1 MPFVKEQKNS
11 AYFSRYQVKYRRRRE
26 GKTDYYARKRLVVQ
40 AKNKYASPKYRL
52 VVRITN
58 KDVICQIV
66 SAKLQGDVVLAAAY
80 SHELPRYGIKH
91 GLTNWAACYAT
102 GLLCARRALTK
113 LGLADKYEGVTEPS
127 GELELTEP
135 IEGEPRPF
143 KCFLDVGVA
152 RTSTGARVFG
162 AMKGASDGGV
172 FIPHSEQRFPG
183 FDPESKELDAETLQ
197 RYIYG
202 GHVAEFMETLEEE
215 DDERFKKHFSTYLE
229 DDISSEDIE
238 DMYREAHEKIRE
250 DPTYTK
256 TDKADLAAW
265 KEASKKTHPK
275 KLSTA
280 ERKERVKAKK
290 EAWLASRDS
299 PLAHLLRPS
308 ERIVALVD
316 NAHEAVAEP
325 SGSSNG
331 NFGPDAGELS
341 VALVEHRPERPSG
354 EFGDEDS
361 RGKERALLV
370 FRTSVAGEVAVTSVL
385 PILADLD
392 MQVKQQEDSSAGFR
406 ITLSTPSLPP
416 SLAHSDSP
424 HSLSFTADLLSR
436 SVTDFVAAVRE
447 AQKQA
452 VQATSATDS
461 HGWLVPY
468 LDLASAREDGSADR
482 KGPTTRRRMHDV
494 RWDRVGAA
502 YSARAKATDDSALA
516 NGSPARS
523 FDPTDTGSEYTEGE
537 RVAIERWIV
546 DRLRE
551 REEEFVKKEEIRIW
565 CGTFNVNDKQPK
577 NGGADIQAWVDSS
590 GGADLLVFGFQ
601 ELDLSTEAMLRY
613 TPYREEVWRKA
624 IDEALE
630 RQEGVSYAR
639 VHSRQLVGALILIYI
654 RSDVKDHVGDVT
666 SASLATGLM
675 GLMANKGAVGVR
687 LRRRRWKDTPLTF
700 VNSHLAAF
708 VPNVAQRNAQFRDT
722 AAQLLFPFASYEER
736 DAWTPNLKPDAP
748 RPLGEGWSVWESDV
762 LVWMGDLNYR
772 LELPREEVERMIA
785 AEQYDLLLQFDQL
798 EAQKKHGLAFD
809 DFEES
814 AISFAPTFKFDVGT
828 DTYDTSEKQRVPSWT
843 DRILYLSTRAA
854 AVRVARYLSHPE
866 VVLSDH
872 KPVSATL
879 QLSVYEVSTHD
890 RDKVRHEIVSKL
902 HSFAGGTSPEVKLE
916 PGPSVDFERVE
927 LDTPTSLEVEL
938 VFATWAFAPK
948 DGSSSLTPPWLSVSP
963 TSGLILPSSRQRIT
977 FTVKVTPD
985 IAGTLSFPTP
995 ESPHND
1001 LSELL
1006 VISLRGRDL
1015 FLAISVKEWVPTVF
1029 GASLDCLARLH
1040 EPVRTASIEQRRR
1053 IGVAAAGSV
1062 EDEDGIEKSAVPEVL
1077 HRLVSFLGEYA
1088 LDVPGLFVTSGE
1100 LELTRLVRDC
1110 LDTGDAFPLDK
1121 LLPSCALSQGPET
1134 SAIRSDEPEDKQ
1146 HLLDAVSALDQL
1158 ESDIGAISLSS
1169 PTLPSTFASAPPEL
1183 VSSPSRTST
1192 PADTSSTLADE
1203 SDSAER
1209 YMGLHSVA
1217 DCLLRFLESLQ
1228 EPVVGGEAYERAL
1241 RCENRDEAY
1250 AVVQSLEETH
1260 ANVLL
1265 YVVAFLRIAIKQA
1278 TTPAEQAARPDRF
1291 AIVFSS
1297 VLLRPSSKSAGH
1309 SASGKPLEPASVP
1322 RRKKQFLAW
1331 LLEG

>member
-299 PLAHLLRPS
+299 PLSHLLRRS
-308 ERIVALVD
+308 ERIVALLD
-316 NAHEAVAEP
+316 NARQAIVEP
-325 SGSSNG
+325 ATSSRSNLGS
-331 NFGPDAGELS
+331 DAGELS
-341 VALVEHRPERPSG
+341 LGLVEHRPERPSG
-354 EFGDEDS
+354 EFGDEDG
-361 RGKERALLV
+361 RGKEKGLLV
-370 FRTSVAGEVAVTSVL
+370 SRTSDSGEVAVTSVL
-385 PILADLD
+385 PILHDFDL
-392 MQVKQQEDSSAGFR
+392 QVQQLQDSSAGFR
-406 ITLSTPSLPP
+406 ITLISPTLPP
-416 SLAHSDSP
+416 SLSQTDSV

-436 SVTDFVAAVRE
+436 SVTDFIAAVRE
-447 AQKQA
+447 ARKQA
-452 VQATSATDS
+452 VQATASTDS

-468 LDLASAREDGSADR
+468 LDLASAREDGSPGQN
-482 KGPTTRRRMHDV
+482 GPNPRRRMHDV

-502 YSARAKATDDSALA
+502 YSARVNATDDSGFA
-516 NGSPARS
+516 NGLPARS
-523 FDPTDTGSEYTEGE
+523 FDPTDTDSQYTEAE
-537 RVAIERWIV
+537 RAVIERWVV

-551 REEEFVKKEEIRIW
+551 REEEFVKKEEVRVW

-590 GGADLLVFGFQ
+590 DGAELLVFGFQ

-613 TPYREEVWRKA
+613 TPHREEVWRKA
-624 IDEALE
+624 IEEALE
-630 RQEGVSYAR
+630 RQEGVWYSR
-639 VHSRQLVGALILIYI
+639 IHSRQLVGALIMVYV
-654 RSDVKDHVGDVT
+654 RTNVEDHVGDVT

-687 LRRRRWKDTPLTF
+687 LRWKDTPLTF

-708 VPNVAQRNAQFRDT
+708 VPNVAQRNTQFRDT

-736 DAWTPNLKPDAP
+736 DAWAPNLKPDAP
-748 RPLGEGWSVWESDV
+748 RPPGDGWSVWESDV
-762 LVWMGDLNYR
+762 LVWLGDLNYR

-785 AEQYDLLLQFDQL
+785 AQQYELLLKFDQL
-798 EAQKKHGLAFD
+798 EAQKKHGLAFA
-809 DFEES
+809 DFEEP
-814 AISFAPTFKFDVGT
+814 AITFAPTFKFDVGT
-828 DTYDTSEKQRVPSWT
+828 DSYDTSEKQRVPSWT
-843 DRILYLSTRAA
+843 DRILCLSTRAA
-854 AVRVARYLSHPE
+854 ALQVERYSSHPE
-866 VVLSDH
+866 VVMSDH

-879 QLSVYEVSTHD
+879 QLSVYEVSVHD
-890 RDKVRHEIVSKL
+890 RDKVRHDIVSKL
-902 HSFAGGTSPEVKLE
+902 HAFAGDALPDVKLV
-916 PGPSVDFERVE
+916 PGPSIDFERVE
-927 LDTPTSLEVEL
+927 LDTSTSCEIEL
-938 VFATWAFAPK
+938 VNVFVTWAFALK
-948 DGSSSLTPPWLSVSP
+948 DGSPSITPPWLSVSP
-963 TSGLILPSSRQRIT
+963 TSGLILPTSRQRIT
-977 FTVKVTPD
+977 FTVKVTSD
-985 IAGTLSFPTP
+985 VAGRLSFQIP
-995 ESPHND
+995 EQSDSD

-1040 EPVRTASIEQRRR
+1040 EPVRTESFEQRQR
-1053 IGVAAAGSV
+1053 IGAAAAGPV
-1062 EDEDGIEKSAVPEVL
+1062 EDEAGIEKSAVPEVL
-1077 HRLVSFLGEYA
+1077 HRLVSFLGEHA
-1088 LDVPGLFVTSGE
+1088 LNVSGLFAAPGE
-1100 LELTRLVRDC
+1100 LELVKAVRDC
-1110 LDTGDAFPLDK
+1110 IDTGEDFPLDT
-1121 LLPSCALSQGPET
+1121 LLPSSVLSKGSDT
-1134 SAIRSDEPEDKQ
+1134 SRIRSDEPEDKQ

-1169 PTLPSTFASAPPEL
+1169 PTLPSNFASAPLEYAA
-1183 VSSPSRTST
+1183 SPSRTST
-1192 PADTSSTLADE
+1192 DGNTSSTPADE

-1209 YMGLHSVA
+1209 YIGLHSVA
-1217 DCLLRFLESLQ
+1217 DCLLRFLEYLQ
-1228 EPVVGGEAYERAL
+1228 EPVVGGEAFERAI

-1250 AVVQSLEETH
+1250 AVVQSLKETH
-1260 ANVLL
+1260 ANTLL
-1265 YVVAFLRIAIKQA
+1265 YIVAFLRIAIKQA
-1278 TTPAEQAARPDRF
+1278 TSPAERAARPDRF

-1297 VLLRPSSKSAGH
+1297 VLLRQSPKTA
-1309 SASGKPLEPASVP
+1309 ASPALGKPLEPASIP
-1322 RRKKQFLAW
+1322 RWKKQFLMW
-1331 LLEG
+1331 LLEE